1 MSLVGFTHSAL
12 GGEVALYNLSS
23 VTPPFQKIK
32 KAP

>member
-23 VTPPFQKIK
+23 VTLPLQK
-32 KAP
+32 